1 MKTKMLEAP
10 AELIDDTRRQSKPDY
25 WTAALRLS
33 ELRYRRLFETAHDG
47 ILILDANSGEIVDV
61 NPFMIDLLQYPFE
74 ELRGRKLWDIGEFKD
89 IAANRAAF
97 ATLQQNE
104 YIRYENLPLR
114 RRDGKTIQVEFVSNV
129 YWVEADKVIQCNI
142 RDISER
148 AAEKKNESDAHLAAL
163 ELAASAN
170 KTWVASHLQKLR
182 TPLSAMASML
192 GLVEL
197 GHKLA
202 EVRPLTEK
210 PSEFDEAAF
219 QHILRNFQSL
229 VHYFNEIA
237 AVSGE
242 DPLQIATLPP
252 QVGPNS
258 GALSTKSANGQS

>member
-1 MKTKMLEAP
+1 MKAKLLESP
-10 AELIDDTRRQSKPDY
+10 SGLIDDIRRQNKPDY

-47 ILILDANSGEIVDV
+47 ILILDAKSGEIVDV

-74 ELRGRKLWDIGEFKD
+74 ELRGRKLWEIGEFKD

-129 YWVEADKVIQCNI
+129 YWVETEKVIQCNV

-148 AAEKKNESDAHLAAL
+148 AEQKTHSDAHLAAL
-163 ELAASAN
+163 EFATSTN
-170 KTWVASHLQKLR
+170 KAWLVSHLQTLR
-182 TPLSAMASML
+182 APLTAIASML

-197 GHKLA
+197 GHKLTK
-202 EVRPLTEK
+202 VRSLQEK
-210 PSEFDEAAF
+210 PSEFDEAAY
-219 QHILRNFQSL
+219 QHILRNCQAL
-229 VHYFNEIA
+229 VRFFNEIA
-237 AVSGE
+237 ALSGQA
-242 DPLQIATLPP
+242 PLQAATIPP
-252 QVGPNS
+252 PVQPGSVGSPND
-258 GALSTKSANGQS
+258 STNKS